1 MNSIKIIHII
11 TGLGDGGAEHTLY
24 KICKYDILNNHIVIS
39 LKGSDKYSTL
49 LKKIGIKVYHLEMNF
64 LSIRKFI
71 YLLKLLKFLDGNI
84 IQTWLI
90 HGDLIGGLAAKFA
103 GFDNIIWNVRYSN
116 LDFNKKNLLNIF
128 FIKILIK
135 FSFFIPRAV
144 VVVSKSAKK
153 NCEKIGYDKKKLI
166 LISNGCDLSSFKPSI
181 KQKFLFRK
189 KYNLKNNIPILGN
202 VARYAT
208 MKDHLNLIKSLSLL
222 KSKKYNF
229 ICVLVGSNI
238 NYKNKELLDQIKNL
252 KLNRNVK
259 LLGNSNN
266 INQVMNGIDIYI
278 QSSRYGEGFPNV
290 VAEAM
295 ACQTPC
301 IVTDIGDAAYIVGK
315 TGWVVKPND
324 SAMLSK
330 SIEKA
335 LLTKKKKDWKNLCS
349 KTRNRI
355 KKNFNLNKMIN
366 SYKRL
371 WELI

>member
-24 KICKYDILNNHIVIS
+24 KICKYDNLNKHIVIS
-39 LKGSDKYSTL
+39 LKGPDKYSTL
-49 LKKIGIKVYHLEMNF
+49 LKKIGIEVYHLEMNF
-64 LSIRKFI
+64 FSIRKFI
-71 YLLKLLKFLDGNI
+71 YLLKLLKFLNGNI

-128 FIKILIK
+128 FIKILVK
-135 FSFFIPRAV
+135 FSFFIPKAV

-166 LISNGCDLSSFKPSI
+166 LISNGCDLLSFKPSI
-181 KQKFLFRK
+181 KQKFLFKK
-189 KYNLKNNIPILGN
+189 KYKLKKNISILGN
-202 VARYAT
+202 VARYSP

-229 ICVLVGSNI
+229 LCILVGFNI
-238 NYKNKELLDQIKNL
+238 NNKNKELLNLIKNL
-252 KLNRNVK
+252 KLEENVR

-266 INQVMNGIDIYI
+266 INQVMNGIDIYV

-301 IVTDIGDAAYIVGK
+301 VVTDIGDAAYIIGK

-324 SAMLSK
+324 PVMLSK

-335 LLTKKKKDWKNLCS
+335 LLMKKKKDWKNLCS
-349 KTRNRI
+349 KARNRI

>member
-1 MNSIKIIHII
+1 MKIIHII

-24 KICKYDILNNHIVIS
+24 KICKYDNLNNHIVIS

-49 LKKIGIKVYHLEMNF
+49 LRKIGIYVYHLNMNF
-64 LSIRKFI
+64 FSIRKFF
-71 YLLKLLKFLDGNI
+71 YLTKLLKNLDGDI

-90 HGDLIGGLAAKFA
+90 HGDLIGGLAAKFS
-103 GFDNIIWNVRYSN
+103 GFKNIIWNVRYSD
-116 LDFNKKNLLNIF
+116 LDLNKKNFLNILF
-128 FIKILIK
+128 VKILVK
-135 FSFFIPRAV
+135 LSFFIPKAV
-144 VVVSKSAKK
+144 IVVSKSAKK

-166 LISNGCDLSSFKPSI
+166 LIRNGCDLSNFKYTN

-189 KYNLKNNIPILGN
+189 KYKLKKNIPILGN
-202 VARYAT
+202 VARYAS
-208 MKDHLNLIKSLSLL
+208 MKDHLNLVKSLFLL

-229 ICVLVGSNI
+229 LCILVGSNI
-238 NYKNKELLDQIKNL
+238 NNRNKELSNLIKNH
-252 KLNRNVK
+252 KLDENVR

-266 INQVMNGIDIYI
+266 INQVMNGIDIYV

-301 IVTDIGDAAYIVGK
+301 IVTDVGDAAYIVGK

-324 SAMLSK
+324 PVMLSK

-335 LLTKKKKDWKNLCS
+335 LLMKKKKNWKNLCS
-349 KTRNRI
+349 RTSDRI

>member
-1 MNSIKIIHII
+1 MKIIHVI
-11 TGLGDGGAEHTLY
+11 TGLGDGGAENTLY
-24 KICKYDILNNHIVIS
+24 KICKFDNLNKHIVIS
-39 LKGSDKYSTL
+39 LKSPDKYSIL
-49 LKKIGIKVYHLEMNF
+49 LRKNGIKVYHLKMNF
-64 LSIRKFI
+64 LSIGKFI
-71 YLLKLLKFLDGNI
+71 YLFKLLKFLEGDV

-90 HGDLIGGLAAKFA
+90 HGDLIGGLAAKLA

-116 LDFNKKNLLNIF
+116 LDFNKKNFLNILLV
-128 FIKILIK
+128 KILSK
-135 FSFFIPRAV
+135 LSFFIPKAV

-153 NCEKIGYDKKKLI
+153 NCEKISYDKKKLI
-166 LISNGCDLSSFKPSI
+166 LISNGCDLLSFKPSI

-189 KYNLKNNIPILGN
+189 RYNLKNNIPILGN
-202 VARYAT
+202 VARYT
-208 MKDHLNLIKSLSLL
+208 PMKDHLNLIKSLSLL

-278 QSSRYGEGFPNV
+278 QSSRYGEGYPNV

-301 IVTDIGDAAYIVGK
+301 IVTDIGDAAYIIGK

-324 SAMLSK
+324 PVMLSK

-335 LLTKKKKDWKNLCS
+335 LLMKKKKDWKNLCS